1 MDKNDYT
8 QGERDQ
14 SREHNPQPR
23 RPLLHV
29 EGEYEAHDSRRDER
43 ETQHQREQCSR
54 EKWIL
59 KRDKTGKD
67 VKQAK

>member
-43 ETQHQREQCSR
+43 ETQHQRE
-54 EKWIL
+54 
-59 KRDKTGKD
+59 
-67 VKQAK
+67 